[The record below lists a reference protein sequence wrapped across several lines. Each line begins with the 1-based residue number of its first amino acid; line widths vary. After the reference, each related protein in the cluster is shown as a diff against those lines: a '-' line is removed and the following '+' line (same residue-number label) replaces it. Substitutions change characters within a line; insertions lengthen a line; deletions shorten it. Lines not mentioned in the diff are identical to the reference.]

1 MERDLTCIGCPMG
14 CSLHVWW
21 EGDVITVTG
30 NNCPRGAAYGSSE
43 CTAPVRRFTGTVAV
57 SGGVLPVVSVKT
69 ATEIP
74 KDSVLAVAEAVRSI
88 RVDAPVTMG
97 DVIAENIA
105 GTDAALVATKTV
117 PAAE

>member
-1 MERDLTCIGCPMG
+1 MERDLICIGCPMG

-57 SGGVLPVVSVKT
+57 SGGVLIAT
-69 ATEIP
+69 AN
-74 KDSVLAVAEAVRSI
+74 KDDPEKRQILQELEQI
-88 RVDAPVTMG
+88 GPFQEET
-97 DVIAENIA
+97 
-105 GTDAALVATKTV
+105 L
-117 PAAE
+117 